1 MSSSFVSFG
10 GAPTSFCQCCR
21 NPLPQNSLQ
30 CEYCGYDNSSVQA
43 FFPPAPL
50 PSNAISSAFIAP
62 PQTPEISLSI
72 PEQRRTLNMKKV
84 VGLIIVLLMLIGGS
98 IAGWTLLVLRQTA
111 VHTTTVSTSYPIP
124 KATPL
129 FAETFMTNSKQ
140 WNTQSMQ
147 GRYLV
152 SMKKGNLLLE
162 DDDNRIFP
170 VILPSSKPFGNYK
183 LIVNAELSKGDRQ
196 NGYGLCIRGTT
207 DAQGNLLAYYRIE
220 FYGNGTYMIFK
231 VATDAS
237 GNTSSTTLVGATAHA
252 AIQSVGHVN
261 QVVVIANGSK
271 MTLIVNGQM
280 VRTFSD
286 ASYTSGVI
294 ALFVSNLPGTH
305 PGAQATFSHLA
316 IYTVNAK

>member
-1 MSSSFVSFG
+1 
-10 GAPTSFCQCCR
+10 
-21 NPLPQNSLQ
+21 
-30 CEYCGYDNSSVQA
+30 
-43 FFPPAPL
+43 
-50 PSNAISSAFIAP
+50 
-62 PQTPEISLSI
+62 
-72 PEQRRTLNMKKV
+72 MKKV
-84 VGLIIVLLMLIGGS
+84 LSLIVVLLMLIGGS

-111 VHTTTVSTSYPIP
+111 THTTTVSTGYPIP

-129 FAETFMTNSKQ
+129 FAETFMNNSKQ
-140 WNTQSMQ
+140 WNMQSMQ

-183 LIVNAELSKGDRQ
+183 LIINAELSKGDRQ
-196 NGYGLCIRGTT
+196 NGYGLCIRGTI
-207 DAQGNLLAYYRIE
+207 DAQGNLTAYYRIE
-220 FYGNGTYMIFK
+220 LYGNGTYMIFK
-231 VATDAS
+231 VATDAN
-237 GNTSSTTLVGATAHA
+237 GNTSSTTLVAPTAHA
-252 AIQSVGHVN
+252 AIQPVGHVN
-261 QVVVIANGSK
+261 QVVVIANGPK

-294 ALFVSNLPGTH
+294 ALFVSNLPGAH

-316 IYTVNAK
+316 IYAVNAK